1 MVRGVACIVHE
12 RLQPAP
18 AMSSS
23 SPRALIN
30 LRQLEVLRAV
40 MRYRTT
46 IGAAEELGMSQP
58 AVSNAIKLAEAK
70 IGFPLFD
77 RISNRLVPTQ
87 EARILFADAEPLFM
101 MHQAI
106 QQKAWDL
113 RTGRA
118 GVLRIF
124 ATAEL
129 SEFLVP
135 KVLRHFV
142 AEHPEVKI
150 TLEIMRMDELLDG
163 VETGIADVGVAMKP
177 PMRPG
182 LIREVLVEAEIMCI
196 SPMDDPLAGLP
207 VVTPHDLRG
216 RRLVGPPPG
225 SPLGAMIEDVFQ
237 RSGDHFAPDFQVRFN
252 NVASTLV
259 EEGLGIGLVD
269 ELTAKSGWHSKFKA
283 HRFRPRVPIP
293 VCAML
298 AREKPPQR
306 LPHAFIGY
314 ARKLMQ
320 EQLVAVAPMESGRE
334 A

>member
-1 MVRGVACIVHE
+1 
-12 RLQPAP
+12 
-18 AMSSS
+18 MSHSS
-23 SPRALIN
+23 APRALIN

-70 IGFPLFD
+70 VGFPLFD
-77 RISNRLVPTQ
+77 RISNRLTPTQ

-142 AEHPEVKI
+142 VDHPDVKI
-150 TLEIMRMDELLDG
+150 TLEIMRMDELLDS
-163 VETGIADVGVAMKP
+163 VETGIADIGVAMKP

-182 LIREVLVEAEIMCI
+182 LIREVLIEAEIMCI
-196 SPMDDPLAGLP
+196 SPLPRTPENTSDGEPPDPLHSLP

-225 SPLGAMIEDVFQ
+225 SPLGAMIDEVFQ

-259 EEGLGIGLVD
+259 AEGLGIGLVD
-269 ELTAKSGWHSKFKA
+269 ELTARSGWHSKFHA

-306 LPHAFIGY
+306 LPHAFIAY

-320 EQLVAVAPMESGRE
+320 EELATVSAVTSG
-334 A
+334 

>member
-1 MVRGVACIVHE
+1 
-12 RLQPAP
+12 
-18 AMSSS
+18 
-23 SPRALIN
+23 
-30 LRQLEVLRAV
+30 

-70 IGFPLFD
+70 MGFLLFD
-77 RISNRLVPTQ
+77 RISNRLMPTQ
-87 EARILFADAEPLFM
+87 EARILFADAEPLFL

-142 AEHPEVKI
+142 ADHPDVRV
-150 TLEIMRMDELLDG
+150 TLETLRMDDLLDG
-163 VETGIADVGVAMKP
+163 VESGIADVGVAMKP
-177 PMRPG
+177 PTRPG
-182 LIREVLVEAEIMCI
+182 LIREVLIEAEIMCI
-196 SPMDDPLAGLP
+196 SPINDPLQDLP
-207 VVTPHDLRG
+207 VLTPYDLRG

-225 SPLGAMIEDVFQ
+225 SPLGAMIGEVFQ
-237 RSGDHFAPDFQVRFN
+237 RSGDYFAPDFEVRFA
-252 NVASTLV
+252 NVASPLV

-283 HRFRPRVPIP
+283 HHFRPRVAIP

-298 AREKPPQR
+298 PREKPQQR
-306 LPHAFIGY
+306 LPHAFIAY

-320 EQLVAVAPMESGRE
+320 EQFAAVAPLGTEPP

>member
-1 MVRGVACIVHE
+1 
-12 RLQPAP
+12 
-18 AMSSS
+18 MST
-23 SPRALIN
+23 SPVRALIN
-30 LRQLEVLRAV
+30 LRQLDVLRAV

-46 IGAAEELGMSQP
+46 TGAAEELGMSQP

-70 IGFPLFD
+70 MGFALFD
-77 RISNRLVPTQ
+77 RISNRLMPTQ
-87 EARILFADAEPLFM
+87 EARILFADAEPLFL

-135 KVLRHFV
+135 KVLKHFI
-142 AEHPEVKI
+142 ADHPDVKI
-150 TLEIMRMDELLDG
+150 TLETLRMEDLQDG

-177 PMRPG
+177 PIRPG
-182 LIREVLVEAEIMCI
+182 LIREVLIEGEIMCI
-196 SPMDDPLAGLP
+196 SPMDDPLDGLP
-207 VVTPHDLRG
+207 VTTPHDLRG
-216 RRLVGPPPG
+216 RRLIGPPPG
-225 SPLGAMIEDVFQ
+225 SPLGAMLEDVFQ
-237 RSGDHFAPDFQVRFN
+237 RSGDHYAPDFQIRFA

-259 EEGLGIGLVD
+259 EEGLGVGLVD

-283 HRFRPRVPIP
+283 HRFRPRIPIP
-293 VCAML
+293 VCAL
-298 AREKPPQR
+298 LPREKPQQQ
-306 LPHAFIGY
+306 LTLAFIGY

-320 EQLVAVAPMESGRE
+320 EQLVALPPGADDE
-334 A
+334 AA